1 MAAVVT
7 GSGRLLARILLCI
20 AFLSA
25 ARGERVKQKIYE
37 DIQSDMACFKRFN
50 GTHEIGCTSKFRGN
64 YGVVH
69 VVTSDGDLRWVYD
82 KGPNAPYVLAITPQN
97 LTLEVLTEAQESG
110 KVSGVV
116 VMVPEDFDPDA
127 HLSRGFSGDSHCP
140 NEELGVYN
148 DSSEYSGYCWKKPW
162 NPDGTS
168 LLYSSWDFPIFLVD
182 NQTSIRNI
190 VDFYEKF
197 NKPGENGEPRSWPLC
212 CMELKSNMFGTTNT
226 EVCMRRRA
234 VSASVYQPIN
244 FCDPLSDYNIWG
256 TVKPMNISEDIPDK
270 SVIIVAARMDAAS
283 MFDNISPGANSAV
296 SGLVTLMAAAE
307 ALYNY
312 KDKIMESG
320 NDKNILFVIYQGE
333 TWGYI
338 GSSRMVW
345 NMEKGEFPFRY
356 QVNEP
361 DQMSQV
367 NFTHID
373 YFIELAQI
381 GQGMTSADSQLFLH
395 TDPISNADPNV
406 KHDTDK
412 LLGLF
417 EMSANR
423 SGNVRFERV
432 NESTPLPP
440 ASFQSFLKR
449 VNLSGVVITDHK
461 DEFKNPYYESI
472 FDDYRNVNYMAG
484 NASEEVDKYHKHITK
499 VASVLATAL
508 YTLITGNLEVITA
521 NETLTN
527 DLLYCY
533 MKNVSCPM
541 FQGFGETLS
550 KQFFNEK
557 PAKMYVSVKGG
568 ESGRTLLT
576 HLIFASLLGEE
587 VDLNETD
594 CKTNSLNQVNQLYY
608 FKSISNGTCIQS
620 TVRKTEAISPAFLID
635 GYDWRS
641 GEYSTWTESGWQL
654 MKVMIFLRPSMMEE
668 ITLVCVGLASL
679 VLSLCLVYCMNSR
692 ADLLFGST
700 AAPAAC

>member
-1 MAAVVT
+1 
-7 GSGRLLARILLCI
+7 
-20 AFLSA
+20 
-25 ARGERVKQKIYE
+25 
-37 DIQSDMACFKRFN
+37 MACFKRFN

-69 VVTSDGDLRWVYD
+69 VVKDVDDLRWVYD
-82 KGPNAPYVLAITPQN
+82 KGPHAPYVLAITPQN
-97 LTLEVLTEAQESG
+97 LTLQVLTEAQQSG

-116 VMVPEDFDPDA
+116 VMVTEDFEPRTQ
-127 HLSRGFSGDSHCP
+127 LPKGFSGDSRCP
-140 NEELGVYN
+140 NEELGLYN
-148 DSSEYSGYCWKKPW
+148 DSVAPEYSGYCERNPW

-190 VDFYEKF
+190 VDNYEKF
-197 NKPGENGEPRSWPLC
+197 NKPGDDGEARSSPLC

-226 EVCMRRRA
+226 EVCMRRRTVA
-234 VSASVYQPIN
+234 DSLFQPVN

-256 TVKPMNISEDIPDK
+256 TVKPMNSSVDIPDK
-270 SVIIVAARMDAAS
+270 SVVIVAARMDAAS

-312 KDKIMESG
+312 KDDIMASG

-345 NMEKGEFPFRY
+345 NMEKGEFPFRP
-356 QVNEP
+356 QVDEV

-381 GQGMTSADSQLFLH
+381 GLGLTSTDSQLYLH
-395 TDPISNADPNV
+395 TDPISNADPDIRA
-406 KHDTDK
+406 DTDK
-412 LLGLF
+412 LLSLF
-417 EMSANR
+417 EMSANT
-423 SGNVRFERV
+423 SGSVRFERV
-432 NESTPLPP
+432 NESAPLPP

-461 DEFKNPYYESI
+461 EDYKNPFYESI
-472 FDDYRNVNYMAG
+472 FDDHQNVNYMVG
-484 NASEEVDKYHKHITK
+484 NTSKEMDDYHKHISS
-499 VASVLATAL
+499 VAGVLATAL
-508 YTLITGNLEVITA
+508 YTLVTGNLKVITA

-533 MKNVSCPM
+533 MKNVSCQM
-541 FQGFGETLS
+541 FHDYGERLPPD
-550 KQFFNEK
+550 FFNDK

-576 HLIFASLLGEE
+576 HLIFAHLLGEE
-587 VDLNETD
+587 VDMNETD
-594 CKTNSLNQVNQLYY
+594 CKTNSFYQVNQLYY
-608 FKSISNGTCIQS
+608 FSSINNGTCVQS
-620 TVRKTEAISPAFLID
+620 TVRKTEAMSPAFLIE
-635 GYDWRS
+635 GYDWQS

-654 MKVMIFLRPSMMEE
+654 TKVMIFLRPSMIEE
-668 ITLVCVGLASL
+668 ITLVCVGAASL
-679 VLSLCLVYCMNSR
+679 VLSLCLVYCMNKR

-700 AAPAAC
+700 AVPAAC